1 MVNLRSDLIQDKY
14 DVEPKNIIIFD
25 IETTGLNPFKEKIIE
40 LSFTKLKNNTGN
52 TILINPE
59 MNISDESTEIH
70 KITNEMVE
78 DENTFEEIIDDLEKD
93 LLCKSNGE
101 PIYLIAHNCF
111 CFDELMLKQEYERI
125 NRKMPEQFI
134 FLDTLPIV
142 RALIKDIENHKQPT
156 LKEYFN
162 INEIS
167 EEHAHTAM
175 GDVLVLAEI
184 WENLKKIQ
192 EENELIEISL
202 NHKKKMNFGA
212 HRNKLICDIP
222 DSYINWMISQ
232 NMILSKDND
241 KVDKNKSLSGYYNH
255 NIFLDN
261 NEYYRNKFK

>member
-1 MVNLRSDLIQDKY
+1 MVNLRSNLIQDKY
-14 DVEPKNIIIFD
+14 NDKPKNIIIFD
-25 IETTGLNPFKEKIIE
+25 TETTGLNPFKDRIIE
-40 LSFTKLKNNTGN
+40 FSFTKLKNNTGN

-59 MNISDESTEIH
+59 MNISDKSTEIH
-70 KITNEMVE
+70 KITNEMLE
-78 DENTFEEIIDDLEKD
+78 DEYTFEEIIDNLEKD
-93 LLCKSNGE
+93 LLCKSNE
-101 PIYLIAHNCF
+101 DPIYLIGHNCF
-111 CFDELMLKQEYERI
+111 CFDELMLKREYERI

-184 WENLKKIQ
+184 WEKLTKIQ
-192 EENELIEISL
+192 EENELIELSL
-202 NHKKKMNFGA
+202 NYKKKMNFGA
-212 HRNKLICDIP
+212 HKNKLICDIP
-222 DSYINWMISQ
+222 ESYINWMISQ
-232 NMILSKDND
+232 NIILSKDND
-241 KVDKNKSLSGYYNH
+241 KIDDNKSLSGYYNH

>member
-1 MVNLRSDLIQDKY
+1 MVKLRSDLIQDKY
-14 DVEPKNIIIFD
+14 NDKPKNIIIFD

-40 LSFTKLKNNTGN
+40 ISFTKLKNNTGN
-52 TILINPE
+52 TILIHPE

-111 CFDELMLKQEYERI
+111 CFDELMIKHEYEKI
-125 NRKMPEQFI
+125 NRKIPKQFI

-156 LKEYFN
+156 LKKYFN

-192 EENELIEISL
+192 EENELIKISL
-202 NHKKKMNFGA
+202 NHKKK
-212 HRNKLICDIP
+212 
-222 DSYINWMISQ
+222 
-232 NMILSKDND
+232 
-241 KVDKNKSLSGYYNH
+241 
-255 NIFLDN
+255 
-261 NEYYRNKFK
+261 NEFWCS